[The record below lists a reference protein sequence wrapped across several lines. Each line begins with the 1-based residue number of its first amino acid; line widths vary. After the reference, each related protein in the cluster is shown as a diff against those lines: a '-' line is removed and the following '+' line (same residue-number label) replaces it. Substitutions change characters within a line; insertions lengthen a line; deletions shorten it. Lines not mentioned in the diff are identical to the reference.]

1 MDDGSFYKH
10 IDSELPDPDRTRQ
23 LIILC
28 AARASLPAPREGKD
42 PPSEPSEK
50 GAKLLQGLKDNVLRL
65 LAERKIYLNATSIDR
80 PGSPTNG
87 SLDVRPNEQN
97 VNNRARTTRFKD
109 EIRMY
114 VILIFFSHFA
124 DINSDGRAKS
134 EDDAWASVAQ
144 FYNSYQETVVRGLEQ
159 RQNAKGK
166 RRAAPEDDLRT
177 SELSK
182 PFQEAGDL
190 ALSVLAKDAAGEH
203 DPHSHRWSEL
213 RHKVRSL
220 LFSSLPFCST
230 DMYRTRRRMISMLLS
245 IPPFK
250 RPASQKQI

>member
-1 MDDGSFYKH
+1 
-10 IDSELPDPDRTRQ
+10 LR
-23 LIILC
+23 
-28 AARASLPAPREGKD
+28 
-42 PPSEPSEK
+42 
-50 GAKLLQGLKDNVLRL
+50 GLKDNVLRL
-65 LAERKIYLNATSIDR
+65 LAERKIDLNATSIDR
-80 PGSPTNG
+80 PGSPANG
-87 SLDVRPNEQN
+87 SLDVQPNEQN

-114 VILIFFSHFA
+114 GILFFLYSFWGA
-124 DINSDGRAKS
+124 DIDPDGRAKS

-144 FYNSYQETVVRGLEQ
+144 FYNTYQETVVRGLEQ

-166 RRAAPEDDLRT
+166 RRAVPEDDLRT

-182 PFQEAGDL
+182 PFQEASDL
-190 ALSVLAKDAAGEH
+190 ALSVLAKDSAGEH

-213 RHKVRSL
+213 RYKVRSL
-220 LFSSLPFCST
+220 PFYSLPFCST
-230 DMYRTRRRMISMLLS
+230 NMYRTRRRTISMLLS